1 MQMEDAVRIGTSGS
15 VNSTDVSGAWV
26 NQLGSRVVFTA
37 SGSNL
42 TGTFTNSETGA
53 SNALVGFVDG
63 NLIAF
68 SVLFPSTG
76 ISSWVGEVENL
87 GSTPTM
93 TTLWQMTSGLPSD
106 NESDGAIFAG
116 SDTFTYQSSS

>member
-1 MQMEDAVRIGTSGS
+1 MQIEDAVRIGTSGS

-26 NQLGSRVVFTA
+26 NQLGSRVVFAA

-42 TGTFTNSETGA
+42 TGTFTNSETGT

-106 NESDGAIFAG
+106 NEPDGAIFAG